1 MRIGIGL
8 QASGFG
14 TLVGA
19 PHLCPAEKETLLGS
33 EAVNIFGA
41 RLPFKLFFVGGGGDG
56 QAAKVADAFTEHQL
70 TVLMQAGFDFVGVE
84 LFFDAGGALI
94 KILAIVGGP
103 PVAEISF
110 SVEL

>member
-1 MRIGIGL
+1 MRIGVGL
-8 QASGFG
+8 QASGFR

-19 PHLCPAEKETLLGS
+19 PDLSPAKKETLLGS
-33 EAVNIFGA
+33 EAVEVFGA
-41 RLPFKLFFVGGGGDG
+41 RLPFQRFFVGGVGDG
-56 QAAKVADAFTEHQL
+56 QAAKVANAFAEHQL
-70 TVLMQAGFDFVGVE
+70 AVLMQAGLDFVGVE
-84 LFFDAGGALI
+84 LFFDASGALI